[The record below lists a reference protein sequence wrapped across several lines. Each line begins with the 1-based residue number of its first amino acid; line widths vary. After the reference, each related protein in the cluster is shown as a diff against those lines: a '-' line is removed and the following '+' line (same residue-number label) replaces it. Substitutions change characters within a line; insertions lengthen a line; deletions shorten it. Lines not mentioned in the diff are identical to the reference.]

1 MKKTILAYTA
11 AVILIAIAFT
21 LTAMAD
27 SPNKRVI
34 DLDSTSISIITTTTE
49 SPISDYVEIRQSILF
64 EDEGVVDTTT
74 TTTTIFI
81 ASDALCPQ
89 WWETAKTAGWPEEL
103 LPKLDRVIHREST
116 CRENSYNPNDPAGGS
131 YGLTQINGYWCTVN
145 KYNPSGW
152 LQAQGILNSCQDLF
166 DPVTNFRAAMAL
178 YMYSLNRHGCGW
190 NPWRFC

>member
-1 MKKTILAYTA
+1 MKKLTLSYTA
-11 AVILIAIAFT
+11 FVVLVAIAFT
-21 LTAMAD
+21 ITAMAD
-27 SPNKRVI
+27 SPNEEVI
-34 DLDSTSISIITTTTE
+34 DLDNTSISVITTTTE
-49 SPISDYVEIRQSILF
+49 SPIHDSVEARQSILL

-74 TTTTIFI
+74 TTIYI
-81 ASDALCPQ
+81 ANDALCPQ
-89 WWETAKTAGWPEEL
+89 WWETAKAAGWPEEL
-103 LPKLDRVIHREST
+103 LLKLDKVIHKESR
-116 CRENSYNPNDPAGGS
+116 CNYDSYNPYDPAGGS

-178 YMYSLNRHGCGW
+178 YNYSLNRHGCGW